1 MIRLIA
7 AIAAAAM
14 TLPVPSPGPGGTTT
28 AKFGV
33 WTVHM
38 TVVNYN
44 LKTGDFNTPNH
55 VSMTRI
61 GGDVNADRA
70 KGNIKTKHAILTGHV
85 VMHDMSGAMSP
96 AAPGKVAAMPLTSA
110 APSTLMA
117 DIVQID
123 QTAARYIATGN
134 MQYAQ
139 GEMVLT
145 ARSGTLDQASHTMTA
160 DGDVH
165 IQKGEQTLVAEHVTC
180 NTLSGACQA
189 HKGTVDLPAAGMPGG
204 PR

>member
-14 TLPVPSPGPGGTTT
+14 TLPVPSTGAGGKTT

-55 VSMTRI
+55 VSMVRI

-70 KGNIKTKHAILTGHV
+70 SGNIKSKHAVLSGHV
-85 VMHDMSGAMSP
+85 VMHDMSGAV
-96 AAPGKVAAMPLTSA
+96 APGASGASGSG

-117 DIVQID
+117 DNVQID
-123 QTAARYIATGN
+123 QSAARYVATGD
-134 MQYAQ
+134 MQYTQ
-139 GEMVLT
+139 GAMVLT
-145 ARSGTLDQASHTMTA
+145 ARSGTLDQGSHTMTA

-165 IQKGEQTLVAEHVTC
+165 IQKGEQTLVAEHVVC

-189 HKGTVDLPAAGMPGG
+189 HRGTVELPSAGMPGG

>member
-14 TLPVPSPGPGGTTT
+14 TLPVPSTGAGGKTT

-38 TVVNYN
+38 SVVDYN

-55 VSMTRI
+55 VSMVRI

-70 KGNIKTKHAILTGHV
+70 SGNIKTKRAVLSGHV
-85 VMHDMSGAMSP
+85 VMHDMSGAI
-96 AAPGKVAAMPLTSA
+96 APGAPGSA

-117 DIVQID
+117 DSVRID
-123 QTAARYIATGN
+123 QSAERYVATGD
-134 MQYAQ
+134 MHYTQ
-139 GEMVLT
+139 GAMVLT
-145 ARSGTLDQASHTMTA
+145 AQSGTLDQGSHTMTA

-165 IQKGEQTLVAEHVTC
+165 IQKGEQTLVAQHVVC
-180 NTLSGACQA
+180 NTLSGACRA
-189 HKGTVDLPAAGMPGG
+189 HRGTVELPSVGLPGG

>member
-14 TLPVPSPGPGGTTT
+14 TLPVPSPGPGGSAM

-55 VSMTRI
+55 VTMTRI

-70 KGNIKTKHAILTGHV
+70 NGNIKTKHAILSGHV
-85 VMHDMSGAMSP
+85 VMHDMSGASSP
-96 AAPGKVAAMPLTSA
+96 GATSPGAPGEL
-110 APSTLMA
+110 APDMS
-117 DIVQID
+117 
-123 QTAARYIATGN
+123 
-134 MQYAQ
+134 
-139 GEMVLT
+139 
-145 ARSGTLDQASHTMTA
+145 
-160 DGDVH
+160 
-165 IQKGEQTLVAEHVTC
+165 
-180 NTLSGACQA
+180 
-189 HKGTVDLPAAGMPGG
+189 
-204 PR
+204 

>member
-7 AIAAAAM
+7 VIAAAAM
-14 TLPVPSPGPGGTTT
+14 SLPVPSLGPGGKTT

-44 LKTGDFNTPNH
+44 LKTGNFNTPNH

-70 KGNIKTKHAILTGHV
+70 SGNIKTKHAVLSGHV
-85 VMHDMSGAMSP
+85 VMHDMSGAVSP
-96 AAPGKVAAMPLTSA
+96 GAAASLPASG

-117 DIVQID
+117 DSVQID
-123 QTAARYIATGN
+123 QTAARYIATGD

-139 GEMVLT
+139 GAMVLT
-145 ARSGTLDQASHTMTA
+145 AQSGTLDQASHTMTA

-165 IQKGEQTLVAEHVTC
+165 IQKGAQTLVAQHVTC
-180 NTLSGACQA
+180 NTISGACQA
-189 HKGTVDLPAAGMPGG
+189 HRGTVELPSAGMPGG
-204 PR
+204 PG

>member
-7 AIAAAAM
+7 AVAAAAL
-14 TLPVPSPGPGGTTT
+14 TLPLPSPGPGGATT

-55 VSMTRI
+55 LSMTRI

-70 KGNIKTKHAILTGHV
+70 NGNIKRKHAILSGHV
-85 VMHDMSGAMSP
+85 VMHDMSGAV
-96 AAPGKVAAMPLTSA
+96 APGATSPG
-110 APSTLMA
+110 APSTLIA
-117 DIVQID
+117 DTVQID
-123 QTAARYIATGN
+123 QTAARYVATGN
-134 MQYAQ
+134 MQYSQ
-139 GEMVLT
+139 GAMILT
-145 ARSGTLDQASHTMTA
+145 AQSGTLDQASHTMTA

-165 IQKGEQTLVAEHVTC
+165 IRKGEQTLVAQHVTC

-189 HKGTVDLPAAGMPGG
+189 HKGTVELPSAGMPQG

>member
-7 AIAAAAM
+7 AVAAAAM
-14 TLPVPSPGPGGTTT
+14 TLPVPSPGPGGSTT

-85 VMHDMSGAMSP
+85 VMHDASGATSP
-96 AAPGKVAAMPLTSA
+96 G

-117 DIVQID
+117 DAVQID
-123 QTAARYIATGN
+123 QTAARYVATGN
-134 MQYAQ
+134 MQYSQ
-139 GEMVLT
+139 
-145 ARSGTLDQASHTMTA
+145 
-160 DGDVH
+160 
-165 IQKGEQTLVAEHVTC
+165 
-180 NTLSGACQA
+180 
-189 HKGTVDLPAAGMPGG
+189 
-204 PR
+204 

>member
-7 AIAAAAM
+7 AVAAAAM
-14 TLPVPSPGPGGTTT
+14 TLPVPSPGPGGSTT

-44 LKTGDFNTPNH
+44 LKTGAFNTPNH

-70 KGNIKTKHAILTGHV
+70 NGNIKTKHAILIGHV
-85 VMHDMSGAMSP
+85 VMHDMSGAVTP
-96 AAPGKVAAMPLTSA
+96 GATAPG
-110 APSTLMA
+110 APSTLIA
-117 DIVQID
+117 DAVQID
-123 QTAARYIATGN
+123 QTAARYVASGD
-134 MQYAQ
+134 MQYSQ
-139 GEMVLT
+139 GAMTLT
-145 ARSGTLDQASHTMTA
+145 AQSGTLDQASHTMTA

-165 IQKGEQTLVAEHVTC
+165 IRKGEQTLVAQHVTC

-189 HKGTVDLPAAGMPGG
+189 HRGTVDLPAAGMPGG